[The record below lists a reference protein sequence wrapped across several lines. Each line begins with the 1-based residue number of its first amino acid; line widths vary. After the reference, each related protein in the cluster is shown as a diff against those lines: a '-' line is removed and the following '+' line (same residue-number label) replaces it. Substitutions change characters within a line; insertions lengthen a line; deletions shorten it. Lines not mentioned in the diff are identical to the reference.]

1 MRREARSGQAVSR
14 ALQEPGVATGIERR
28 AAEALKPLRQA
39 TKQASKKA
47 PVQAQ
52 GKQRAKY
59 LLDGDGGYRQRTDRT
74 ARLEQSFRGKGLCS
88 PR

>member
-1 MRREARSGQAVSR
+1 MPSAAPCRSPASPPRSSAG
-14 ALQEPGVATGIERR
+14 T
-28 AAEALKPLRQA
+28 AEALKPLRQA
-39 TKQASKKA
+39 AAAARQTAGRQAKPA
-47 PVQAQ
+47 QAQ

-59 LLDGDGGYRQRTDRT
+59 LLDGDNGFRQRTDRT